1 MKLVSFEIAT
11 ALGRCE
17 RIGALAHGTI
27 VDLNSACT
35 AYFAQTQDE
44 NAAIR
49 QAAALVP
56 PDMIA
61 FLEGG
66 NVGREFAD
74 KSVAYAGARL
84 AAETEPRGVRG
95 ARLTFAE
102 SEVKWLAPVPRP
114 PMIRDGILLL
124 DHYRVGMEKL
134 FKIGENER
142 VPEAARSMPIFWK
155 PSRAAVAGHREPIR
169 WPKYGARLDYEFE
182 LGLYIG
188 KKGKDIPAERAAEH
202 IAGYT
207 IFNDLGLRDVQP
219 AELSLR
225 MGPAKAKDFD
235 TSKIMGP
242 CLVTAD
248 ELLNPDNLRI
258 VTRVNGET
266 WFDGRLSGWAFT
278 FAEFIAYVSRDE
290 TVNVGDFFGSGPPA
304 HSVGFEIDRW
314 VKPGDV
320 VECEM
325 EGIGILS
332 NTIVRE

>member
-1 MKLVSFEIAT
+1 MKLVSYEVET
-11 ALGRCE
+11 VVGRFE
-17 RIGALAHGTI
+17 RIGALAHGAI
-27 VDLNSACT
+27 VDLNASCA
-35 AYFAQTQDE
+35 AYFAQSEDE
-44 NAAIR
+44 NAAMR

-66 NVGREFAD
+66 SVGREFAD
-74 KSVAYAGARL
+74 KSIAYAGTRL
-84 AAETEPRGVRG
+84 ATDPQPRGVRG
-95 ARLTFAE
+95 ARLTFSE
-102 SEVKWLAPVPRP
+102 GEVKWLAPVPRP

-134 FKIGENER
+134 FKIGEKER

-169 WPKYGARLDYEFE
+169 WPKYSNKLDYEFE
-182 LGLYIG
+182 LGVYIG
-188 KKGKDIPAERAAEH
+188 RKGRDIPGERAVEH

-242 CLVTAD
+242 CLVTAE
-248 ELLNPDNLRI
+248 ELPNPNNLRM

-266 WFDGRLSGWAFT
+266 WFEGRLSGWAFT

-332 NTIVRE
+332 NTIVRA